1 MAKQIENKYLKKK
14 EKKKKILHKIIRM
27 FIVWL

>member
-1 MAKQIENKYLKKK
+1 MAKQIENKYLKEK
-14 EKKKKILHKIIRM
+14 EKKKKNLDKIIRM